1 MTTKTTHSGSNI
13 TTTTVPRGSPTSQ
26 GPNFGVVT
34 EARDF
39 VACAR
44 RQKSA
49 RRQMKSHAKRQQRAT
64 TRVKE
69 LLGDLLAEN
78 FPLGELA
85 AQ

>member
-13 TTTTVPRGSPTSQ
+13 TTTKVPRGSPTSQ
-26 GPNFGVVT
+26 EPNFGVVT

-39 VACAR
+39 VAC
-44 RQKSA
+44 A